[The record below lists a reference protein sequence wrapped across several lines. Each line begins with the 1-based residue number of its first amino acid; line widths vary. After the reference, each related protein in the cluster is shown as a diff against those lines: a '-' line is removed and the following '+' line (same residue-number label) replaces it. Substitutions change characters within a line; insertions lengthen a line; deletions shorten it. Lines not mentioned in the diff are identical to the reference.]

1 MTAVR
6 DDEVIKGIV
15 IHLDPTILK
24 NIGGCE
30 ATTKTGHEVSDAHY
44 FLVIDVD
51 RVNNYCIAMPL
62 FSERGKDRQILNNS
76 LKSGM
81 SENWIDKHSYLFR
94 WQTWKIPLSSIE
106 RASVSD
112 ESDTESRRYYA
123 INNEEEL
130 INIANLLRSNKTPFI
145 KV

>member
-1 MTAVR
+1 
-6 DDEVIKGIV
+6 
-15 IHLDPTILK
+15 
-24 NIGGCE
+24 
-30 ATTKTGHEVSDAHY
+30 
-44 FLVIDVD
+44 
-51 RVNNYCIAMPL
+51 MPL

-130 INIANLLRSNKTPFI
+130 INIENLLSSNKTPFI